1 MEEKYRDIMEEL
13 LYLIGEDIYS
23 LLNEDYEDIEDAI
36 ITLSRR
42 INKLS
47 DDVWGKDEIIYKR
60 SAGRPNFE
68 FSLA

>member
-23 LLNEDYEDIEDAI
+23 LLNEDDESIVDAI
-36 ITLSRR
+36 IALSRR
-42 INKLS
+42 VNKLS
-47 DDVWGKDEIIYKR
+47 DDVYEDKIVYKR
-60 SAGRPNFE
+60 PAGRANFE